1 MYTYIKKL
9 MHFPCIRTV
18 VYIILSMAIGFL
30 SFYAVNT
37 DCIMKHYEI
46 CGAIH
51 FGAKP

>member
-1 MYTYIKKL
+1 